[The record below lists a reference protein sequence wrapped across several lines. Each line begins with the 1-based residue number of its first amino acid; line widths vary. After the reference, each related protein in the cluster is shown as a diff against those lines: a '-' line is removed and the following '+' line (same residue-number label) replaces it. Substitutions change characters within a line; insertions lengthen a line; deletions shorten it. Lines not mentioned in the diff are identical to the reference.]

1 MARKEIKSGSEE
13 FELFRDFWELF
24 KDNAIVENTEAYF
37 EKVTVDVKA
46 FYQKHK
52 TPFAIDLSMVLLCE
66 IERRYNDEFKVQ
78 D

>member
-13 FELFRDFWELF
+13 FEMFRDFWELF

-37 EKVTVDVKA
+37 EKVTGDA
-46 FYQKHK
+46 QRFYQKHEN
-52 TPFAIDLSMVLLCE
+52 PFARDLSIAVVSE
-66 IERRYNDEFKVQ
+66 IERRYNNEFKVQ

>member
-13 FELFRDFWELF
+13 FEMFRDFWELF

-37 EKVTVDVKA
+37 EKVTEDA
-46 FYQKHK
+46 QRFYQKYK
-52 TPFAIDLSMVLLCE
+52 TLFARDLSIAVVSE
-66 IERRYNDEFKVQ
+66 IERRYNNEFKVQ